1 LPPPPPTQLR
11 GVFRGGGKFSKVSA
25 LFYLL
30 CTGTREYI
38 CDAFENLCLLG
49 ILAARALLQL
59 LLPPWKRARAR
70 ASERASERESTRAR
84 ASERVSERAKE
95 RESLEKFS
103 KVSGLSYLLGKG
115 TMK

>member
-1 LPPPPPTQLR
+1 MT
-11 GVFRGGGKFSKVSA
+11 
-25 LFYLL
+25 LF
-30 CTGTREYI
+30 G
-38 CDAFENLCLLG
+38 NLCLLG
-49 ILAARALLQL
+49 ILTARALLQL

-103 KVSGLSYLLGKG
+103 KDSGLSYLSTSKNPYLSCGGKRDLL
-115 TMK
+115 